1 MTLLID
7 AVKTLISS
15 DADYTFETR
24 WLNKE
29 LADYLATRSE
39 QIIVVTNARWDRG
52 QQIRKL
58 LADYDFEYH
67 SMDNVT
73 PKTDPEYWAHVMLYY
88 GLDPEDCFYLD
99 HSEENLTAAAE
110 IGIQGEL
117 FLDTKQGIKVLKALV
132 TK

>member
-15 DADYTFETR
+15 DVDYTFETR
-24 WLNKE
+24 GLNKE
-29 LADYLATRSE
+29 LADYLATKTE

-52 QQIRKL
+52 QKIREL

-67 SMDNVT
+67 SMDNNP

-99 HSEENLTAAAE
+99 HSEENLDAAAE
-110 IGIQGEL
+110 VGIQGEL
-117 FLDTKQGIKVLKALV
+117 FVDNTQAIEVLKSL
-132 TK
+132 

>member
-24 WLNKE
+24 GLNKE
-29 LADYLATRSE
+29 LADYLSTRTE

-52 QQIRKL
+52 QKIREL

-67 SMDNVT
+67 SMDNNPT
-73 PKTDPEYWAHVMLYY
+73 KTDPEYWAHVMLYY

-99 HSEENLTAAAE
+99 HSEENLIAAAE

-117 FLDTKQGIKVLKALV
+117 FIDNTQAIEVLKSL
-132 TK
+132 

>member
-24 WLNKE
+24 GLNKE

-39 QIIVVTNARWDRG
+39 KIIVVTNAPGERYKR
-52 QQIRKL
+52 IREL
-58 LADYDFEYH
+58 LSDYSFETFTLSH
-67 SMDNVT
+67 K
-73 PKTDPEYWAHVMLYY
+73 PAKTDPEYWAHIMLYY
-88 GLDPEDCFYLD
+88 GLDTEDCFYLD
-99 HSEENLTAAAE
+99 HKQENLDAAAE

-117 FLDTKQGIKVLKALV
+117 FLDNKQAIEVLKSL
-132 TK
+132 

>member
-1 MTLLID
+1 MILLID

-24 WLNKE
+24 GLNKE
-29 LADYLATRSE
+29 LADYLATRTE

-52 QQIRKL
+52 QKIREL
-58 LADYDFEYH
+58 LSDYDFEYH
-67 SMDNVT
+67 SMDNNPT
-73 PKTDPEYWAHVMLYY
+73 KTDPEYWAHVMLYY

-117 FLDTKQGIKVLKALV
+117 FIDNTQAIEVLKSL
-132 TK
+132 